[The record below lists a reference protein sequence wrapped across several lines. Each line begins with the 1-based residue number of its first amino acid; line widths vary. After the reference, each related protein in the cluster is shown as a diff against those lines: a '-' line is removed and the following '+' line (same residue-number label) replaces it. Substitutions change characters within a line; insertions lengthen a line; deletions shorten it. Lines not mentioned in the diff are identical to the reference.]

1 MYTRTDF
8 CILVRLTGEAVIFVS
23 SYEDAI
29 SASFNDLI
37 ILRDAIG
44 MRLLYL

>member
-23 SYEDAI
+23 SYKDVI
-29 SASFNDLI
+29 FASFNDLV

-44 MRLLYL
+44 MCLLYL